1 MQTIGEWIG
10 TLPEPHRSR
19 ALRNCAVAPDTACD
33 SLGEAVKGHAFWYA
47 TQQGHAYWYRV
58 WRGDYTAEP
67 ATPDAVRDCV
77 GCAHLDAPVCLE
89 PCATCAMYASRP
101 HWKARAQAEGGGE

>member
-1 MQTIGEWIG
+1 MNTIAEWLG

-19 ALRNCAVAPDTACD
+19 ALANCRSPHYERD
-33 SLGEAVKGHAFWYA
+33 SLRHAIMGHAIWVD
-47 TQQGHAYWYRV
+47 TPQGYAYWARV

-67 ATPDAVRDCV
+67 ATPPDAVRDCV
-77 GCAHLDAPVCLE
+77 GCAHLDAPVCSE